1 MLYQRGR
8 AYSQG
13 LLQRVFAAWDDGERV
28 GEVAEL
34 RRVSFAYVSKALT
47 RRRTTG
53 ETTARAAWPQAVEAG
68 AVLRGD
74 PRIRCRTRRADLAH
88 VEAAWPVAQKK
99 SLRAAEQDRPDVAK
113 ARVEWRENQP
123 KLNAGRLIFID
134 ETWTKTNMVRLYG
147 WAEVGHRLVDAVP
160 HGHWNTSTFI
170 AGLRQDGLVAPCVF
184 NGAIN
189 GELFLAYVEQVL
201 VPTLIVGD
209 IVVMD
214 NLGSHKVA
222 GVRKAIED
230 AGARLL
236 YLPSYSPD
244 LNPIEQAFA
253 KLKALLRAKALR
265 TVEAL
270 WNALGDIVAC
280 FSPAEC
286 ANFLRHAG
294 YF

>member
-1 MLYQRGR
+1 M
-8 AYSQG
+8 A
-13 LLQRVFAAWDDGERV
+13 V
-28 GEVAEL
+28 GDASGGSE
-34 RRVSFAYVSKALT
+34 
-47 RRRTTG
+47 
-53 ETTARAAWPQAVEAG
+53 
-68 AVLRGD
+68 
-74 PRIRCRTRRADLAH
+74 RRADLAH
-88 VEAAWPVAQKK
+88 IEAAWLAAKKK

-113 ARVEWRENQP
+113 ARTEWRENQP
-123 KLNAGRLIFID
+123 KLDAGKLIFID

-147 WAEVGHRLVDAVP
+147 WAPVGHRLVDAVP
-160 HGHWNTSTFI
+160 HGHWKTSTFI
-170 AGLRQDGLVAPCVF
+170 AGLRQDRLVAPCVF

-189 GELFLAYVEQVL
+189 GEAFLAYVEQVL
-201 VPTLIVGD
+201 VPTLTSGD

-222 GVRKAIED
+222 GVRKAIEA

-236 YLPSYSPD
+236 YLPPYSPD

-270 WNALGDIVAC
+270 WNALGDIVPC
-280 FSPAEC
+280 FSPHEC